1 MVFNLVFHG
10 CAILSG
16 LFFFF
21 LIAGLYVLYPAVITK
36 LFNPTAE
43 LAMHLEIPTKE
54 LKAEIETHRIAKE
67 AKNVFS
73 LVKGRPNLFVLLTY
87 QLILLYFFNAFLTYF
102 FFSDIFC

>member
-1 MVFNLVFHG
+1 MVFNLVFDG
-10 CAILSG
+10 CTILSG

-21 LIAGLYVLYPAVITK
+21 LIAGLYVLYHAVIAK

-43 LAMHLEIPTKE
+43 LAMPVEIPTKE